1 MPRNIDT
8 RDFTFTRPTAN
19 FVAAAEA
26 ISMALPG
33 SHTVSA
39 DRINPFTGSAESLN
53 SVNAAEAFSPV
64 AGLGPAK
71 EDLVARALEHV
82 QAAASVLGF
91 SGPDEQVEFVP
102 DPHVKR
108 TTTGESVVNLR
119 QQYRGVPVFQME
131 RTVLFDQNGAIQ
143 AVTGDSVGLSSDLD
157 TLPAVTVESA
167 AAAAARYVAQG
178 DARRDAWTK
187 QVIQEPSVDLDDYA
201 PRILGR
207 IPLPS
212 QPCVLDKGPF
222 GDYITANLVFLYQG
236 PTTRLGWHMVFTLPD
251 FVAQY
256 VVIVEADA
264 QTADPENPQVIYSQ
278 NVSHNMADGG
288 SGVAEGVATT
298 QVRGSV
304 WTHNPGMNP
313 TRRVVSFPRTLA
325 ELLVQPVPP
334 NLPDGFPLSWITG
347 DMTTGNNTVAV
358 LGDTTQS
365 FRGLS
370 NNGTITFE
378 PSEPQG
384 DDQKVLNIFYF
395 CNFMHDFFYLLGFDE
410 VANFQQSN
418 VTGKGRGGDPVI
430 AHAHS
435 GAVFGTANMVTRAD
449 GQQGQMNMGLV
460 TGSGRHTAFDSDVVF
475 HEFTHGVSNRL
486 VGGMGDALA
495 LQQTQ
500 SRSMGEGWSDYFAL
514 TVQNFELQNE
524 RTITGDWVLDDPA
537 GIRMHPYDD
546 NYPGTFGQV
555 GQSPYDEVHNIGEI
569 WCAAL
574 MKINRDLGTA
584 FGNKK
589 RGHLLGWQLV
599 VDGMKMTRANPSFL
613 DARDGIL
620 RALEGQRKAG
630 KLSTDDHQR
639 ALRVLWRAFARFGMG
654 PKARSVGASL
664 VGIVE
669 DRNPPAGI

>member
-1 MPRNIDT
+1 MPKNLDT
-8 RDFTFTRPTAN
+8 RDFSYSRPSAN
-19 FVAAAEA
+19 FAAATAA
-26 ISMALPG
+26 ISLALPG
-33 SHTVSA
+33 NHSVSA
-39 DRINPFTGSAESLN
+39 DRINPFTGGAESLN
-53 SVNAAEAFSPV
+53 SVNAAEAFSP
-64 AGLGPAK
+64 ALGLGAAK

-82 QAAASVLGF
+82 QAAAPALGF
-91 SGPDEQVEFVP
+91 TGPDEQAEFVP

-119 QQYRGVPVFQME
+119 QEYRGVPVFQME

-143 AVTGDSVGLSSDLD
+143 AVTGDSVGLPADLD
-157 TLPAVTVESA
+157 TLPAVTVERA
-167 AAAAARYVAQG
+167 AAAAARYIAQG
-178 DARRDAWTK
+178 DTRRDAWTK
-187 QVIQEPSVDLDDYA
+187 QVIQEPSVDLGDYA
-201 PRILGR
+201 PRVLGR

-222 GDYITANLVFLYQG
+222 GDYITANLVFFYQG
-236 PTTRLGWHMVFTLPD
+236 PTTRLGWHMVFTMPD

-264 QTADPENPQVIYSQ
+264 QTADPKDPQVIYSQ
-278 NVSHNMADGG
+278 NVAHNMADGG
-288 SGVAEGVATT
+288 PDAAEGLASP
-298 QVRGSV
+298 QARGNV
-304 WTHNPGMNP
+304 WTHNPGINQ
-313 TRRVVSFPRTLA
+313 TRRVVSFPRALA

-334 NLPDGFPLSWITG
+334 HLPDGFPLPWITG
-347 DMTTGNNTVAV
+347 DMTMGNNTVAV
-358 LGDTTQS
+358 LGDTTRS
-365 FRGLS
+365 LRGVS
-370 NNGTITFE
+370 DNGAITFD

-410 VANFQQSN
+410 VANFQQNN
-418 VTGKGRGGDPVI
+418 VMGRGRGGDPVI

-495 LQQTQ
+495 LQQPQ
-500 SRSMGEGWSDYFAL
+500 SGSMGEGWSDYFAL
-514 TVQNFELQNE
+514 TIQNFELQNE
-524 RTITGDWVLDDPA
+524 RTVAGDWVLNKAA
-537 GIRMHPYDD
+537 GVRMHPYDD
-546 NYPGTFGQV
+546 DYPGAYGQV
-555 GQSPYDEVHNIGEI
+555 GHAPYDEMHNIGEI
-569 WCAAL
+569 WCATL
-574 MKINRDLGTA
+574 MKINRDLGAA
-584 FGNKK
+584 FGDKK

-620 RALEGQRKAG
+620 RALEGQREAG
-630 KLSTDDHQR
+630 KLSTDDHR
-639 ALRVLWRAFARFGMG
+639 KALRVLWLAFARFGMG
-654 PKARSVGASL
+654 PEARSVGASL
-664 VGIVE
+664 FGIVE